1 MSISTIKGKT
11 VDAKLWIP
19 ALEVETPAVDQ
30 IKNIC
35 SLPWVAHVAVMP
47 DVHLGKGATVG
58 SVIAMRGAV
67 SPAAVGVDIGCG
79 MCAVRTSLTAK
90 QIDAKDAKH
99 LFNCIS
105 DTVPVGFGMHD
116 EPALDRLLDPDLK
129 ENARQHL
136 ESWKN
141 LRAPQELLE
150 EDRIVKQLGSLGSG
164 NHFIEICIDEEDR
177 VWIMLHSGSRN
188 IGVRLAEHHM
198 AIAMRLDHNADLPD
212 RGLAAFLSETPE
224 MDAYRHDLMWAQT
237 YAKANRLVMMD
248 LIKQVLIDW
257 RSSIT
262 FEETISCHHN
272 YVEEESHFGENL
284 IVTRKGAISAR
295 VGQKGIIP
303 GSMGTRS
310 YIVEGL
316 GNEESLCS
324 ASHGAGRKMSR
335 SKAKAKYTRRDLEDM
350 TRGVVCRKDNGVLDE
365 IPAAYKK
372 IEKVMSYQTDLVR
385 VLHDLK
391 QIVCV
396 KG

>member
-1 MSISTIKGKT
+1 MSISTLKGKT

-19 ALEVETPAVDQ
+19 VLEVETPAIDQ

-79 MCAVRTSLTAK
+79 MCAVKTSLTAK
-90 QIDAKDAKH
+90 QIDARDAKL

-116 EPALDRLLDPDLK
+116 DAPFNKLLDPNLRENVRLHLDL
-129 ENARQHL
+129 
-136 ESWKN
+136 WKN
-141 LRAPQELLE
+141 LRIPQELLE
-150 EDRIVKQLGSLGSG
+150 EDRIFKQLGTLGTG
-164 NHFIEICIDEEDR
+164 NHFIEVCLDESDN

-224 MDAYRHDLMWAQT
+224 MESYRSDLTWAQT
-237 YAKANRLVMMD
+237 YAMANRLVMMD
-248 LIKQVLIDW
+248 LIKQVFIDW
-257 RSSIT
+257 RPSVT

-272 YVEEESHFGENL
+272 YVEEESHFGEDL

-295 VGQKGIIP
+295 PGQKGIIP

-316 GNEESLCS
+316 GNEESLHS

-335 SKAKAKYTRRDLEDM
+335 SKAKKKYTRRDLEDM

-372 IEKVMSYQTDLVR
+372 IEKVMSYQTDLVK
-385 VLHDLK
+385 VLHELK